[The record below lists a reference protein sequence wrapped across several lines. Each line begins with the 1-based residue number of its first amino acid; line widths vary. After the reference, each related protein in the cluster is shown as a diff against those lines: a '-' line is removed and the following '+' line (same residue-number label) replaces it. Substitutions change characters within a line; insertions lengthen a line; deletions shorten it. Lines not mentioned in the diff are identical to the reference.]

1 MPYETIIVERD
12 GPLAILRLNRP
23 EKRNAVN
30 RQMSLELAQALDEL
44 AAEEGVLALV
54 LTGSGDRAFCAGADM
69 GEAVA
74 EQERGA
80 YRSPD
85 EAGNPYGKLLHFP
98 KPAIAAVN
106 GYAFGGGAVLAIN
119 CDIRVAAEVASFR
132 FVGATYGLVVG
143 ASQLPRVVGAA
154 KAKELIFTARVV
166 SAQEALSIGLVNQV
180 VPPSELMETVLGM
193 ARAIAANSP
202 AAVRLSKEV
211 IEAAT
216 FVPGA
221 AERERQANRVL
232 RAGAEHRQRFRQ
244 AAARVTG
251 SETPS
256 EGTALPGA
264 PKA

>member
-1 MPYETIIVERD
+1 MPYETVIVERD
-12 GPLAILRLNRP
+12 GPVAILKLNRP
-23 EKRNAVN
+23 EKRNALN
-30 RQMSLELAQALDEL
+30 RQMALELAQALDEL
-44 AAEEGVLALV
+44 ATDDDVLALV
-54 LTGSGDRAFCAGADM
+54 LTGSGERAFCAGADM

-74 EQERGA
+74 EQERGT

-119 CDIRVAAEVASFR
+119 SDIRIAAEAASFR

-143 ASQLPRVVGAA
+143 ASQLPRVVGPS

-166 SAQEALSIGLVNQV
+166 SAQEALSMGLVNQV
-180 VPPSELMETVLGM
+180 VAASALMETALAM

-202 AAVRLSKEV
+202 SAVRLSKEV
-211 IEAAT
+211 IDAAT
-216 FVPGA
+216 YVPEA
-221 AERERQANRVL
+221 AERERQANRAL
-232 RAGAEHRQRFRQ
+232 RAGAEHRQLFRQ

-251 SETPS
+251 AKSPS
-256 EGTALPGA
+256 EGAARP
-264 PKA
+264 